1 MPRKKKKPI
10 NFKDKLKQRKET
22 ITNFYVNRLSQV
34 SDDPQKV
41 WELTKDPTNM
51 FRTNEEELTN
61 ILAELDRRVL
71 VGEIDPEVRTKIIQ
85 GINYK

>member
-10 NFKDKLKQRKET
+10 NLKDKLKQRKET

-71 VGEIDPEVRTKIIQ
+71 VGEIDPQVRTKIIQ
-85 GINYK
+85 GINYQ

>member
-10 NFKDKLKQRKET
+10 NLKDKLKQRKET

>member
-10 NFKDKLKQRKET
+10 NLKDKLKQRKET

-41 WELTKDPTNM
+41 WKFTKDPTNI

-85 GINYK
+85 GINYQ